1 MRATAPAIPAPEPG
15 TSGGSD
21 AAVIERSL
29 AQPER
34 FAALYDR
41 YAAALHRYAARRVGA
56 DVADDLVAATFLAAF
71 GARLR
76 YDLARPDARP
86 WLFGILTK
94 EISRQHRTESARW
107 RALARSAP
115 DRPADGLADQV
126 AADVSAQAQ
135 RSALAGALARLAAAD
150 RSVLLLIAWGDL
162 SYDETAQ
169 ALGIPIGTVR
179 SRLSRAR
186 VQVRASLGGVNP
198 ATLSKEESA

>member
-15 TSGGSD
+15 TSGGAD
-21 AAVIERSL
+21 AAVIAESL

-34 FAALYDR
+34 FAVLYDR
-41 YAAALHRYAARRVGA
+41 YAAVLHRYAARRVGA
-56 DVADDLVAATFLAAF
+56 DAADDLVAATFLAAF
-71 GARLR
+71 GSRVR

-94 EISRQHRTESARW
+94 EIARQHRTESARG

-169 ALGIPIGTVR
+169 ALGIPVGTVR

-198 ATLSKEESA
+198 ATFSKEESA

>member
-1 MRATAPAIPAPEPG
+1 MRAAAPAVPAPDAGP
-15 TSGGSD
+15 SGGTD
-21 AAVIERSL
+21 AAIIGESL

-34 FAALYDR
+34 FAILYDR
-41 YAAALHRYAARRVGA
+41 YSVTLHRYAARRVGA
-56 DVADDLVAATFLAAF
+56 DAADDLVAATFLAAF
-71 GARLR
+71 GARVR
-76 YDLARPDARP
+76 YDLTRPDARP

-94 EISRQHRTESARW
+94 EIARRHRTESARW

-115 DRPADGLADQV
+115 DLPADGLADQV
-126 AADVSAQAQ
+126 ATNVSAQAQ
-135 RSALAGALARLAAAD
+135 RGALARALARLAEAD
-150 RSVLLLIAWGDL
+150 RTVLLLIAWGDL

-198 ATLSKEESA
+198 ATLSKEESP

>member
-1 MRATAPAIPAPEPG
+1 M
-15 TSGGSD
+15 
-21 AAVIERSL
+21 
-29 AQPER
+29 
-34 FAALYDR
+34 
-41 YAAALHRYAARRVGA
+41 
-56 DVADDLVAATFLAAF
+56 
-71 GARLR
+71 R
-76 YDLARPDARP
+76 YDLTRPDARP

-94 EISRQHRTESARW
+94 EIARQHRTESARW

-115 DRPADGLADQV
+115 DVPADGLADQV
-126 AADVSAQAQ
+126 AADVSAQAH
-135 RSALAGALARLAAAD
+135 RGALAGALHRLPQAD
-150 RSVLLLIAWGDL
+150 RTVLLLIAWGDL

>member
-15 TSGGSD
+15 TSGGAD
-21 AAVIERSL
+21 AAVIEESL

-34 FAALYDR
+34 FAVLYDR
-41 YAAALHRYAARRVGA
+41 YAAVLHRYAARRAGA
-56 DVADDLVAATFLAAF
+56 DAADDLVAATFLAAF
-71 GARLR
+71 GARVR
-76 YDLARPDARP
+76 YDLTRPDARP

-115 DRPADGLADQV
+115 DLPADGLADQV
-126 AADVSAQAQ
+126 AAGVSAQAQ
-135 RSALAGALARLAAAD
+135 RKALARALARLAQAD
-150 RSVLLLIAWGDL
+150 RTVLLLIAWGDL

-198 ATLSKEESA
+198 ATLSKEDSA

>member
-1 MRATAPAIPAPEPG
+1 MRAPAPARRAQAPGAP
-15 TSGGSD
+15 D
-21 AAVIERSL
+21 ADDAGLIAESL
-29 AQPER
+29 GQPER
-34 FAALYDR
+34 FGELYDR
-41 YAAALHRYAARRVGA
+41 HAAVLHRYAARRVG
-56 DVADDLVAATFLAAF
+56 DDLADDLVAATFLAAF
-71 GARLR
+71 RARVR
-76 YDLARPDARP
+76 YDQARPDARP

-135 RSALAGALARLAAAD
+135 RAVLAGALAGLAPAD

-162 SYDETAQ
+162 SYEETAQ
-169 ALGIPIGTVR
+169 ALGIPVGTVR

-186 VQVRASLGGVNP
+186 VQVRAALGGVNP
-198 ATLSKEESA
+198 ATLIKEESA

>member
-15 TSGGSD
+15 TSGGAD
-21 AAVIERSL
+21 AAVIAESL

-34 FAALYDR
+34 FAVLYDR
-41 YAAALHRYAARRVGA
+41 YAAVLHRYAARRVGA
-56 DVADDLVAATFLAAF
+56 DAADDLVAATFLAAF
-71 GARLR
+71 GSRVR

-94 EISRQHRTESARW
+94 EIARQHRTESARW

-169 ALGIPIGTVR
+169 ALGIPVGTVR

-198 ATLSKEESA
+198 ATFIKEESA